1 MNGTFRKGAVLP
13 FIISAAFA
21 VVADESC
28 KFPALFSFYACR
40 NGKCVLDYQ
49 NPERRLLKK

>member
-1 MNGTFRKGAVLP
+1 MNGSFRKGAVLP

-40 NGKCVLDYQ
+40 NGKRVLDYQ